1 MEPASH
7 QPTQPEQTPPW
18 EPTACILCE
27 NNCGIEV
34 QLGGDDGRQF
44 TRLRGDR
51 ANPVSK
57 GYVCQKAGRLN
68 HYQNSRDR
76 VLSPLRRR
84 PDGSF
89 EEIDWDTAI
98 REVAERFAG
107 IRDRFGGESIFYY
120 GGGGQGNHLPGF
132 YARSTLRTL
141 GSVFRSNALAQEKTG
156 EMWVAGQM
164 VGAHSRGDFHH
175 CEVGIFL
182 GKNPWQSH
190 GIPRARVTLRALAK
204 DPERCLIV
212 IDVRRSETADL
223 ADIFLQVK
231 PGTDAWLLMAMLG
244 VLLEEGL
251 VNDDF
256 VARHTDGFDEVRPHL
271 EQTDIH
277 AACSVC
283 GVSEDLVRTAVRRIA
298 RASSV
303 SVFEDLGVQMNRNST
318 LVSYLQRLVW
328 MLTGNFAKT
337 GAMNVTTSLVPL
349 TAARSSGPRETPV
362 TGAPVIAGLVPCNR
376 IAEEVLG
383 DHPKRFRAML
393 VESAN
398 PVHSLAESR
407 KMRAALDSL
416 EFVVAIDVAMTETAR
431 LADYVLPAT
440 TQYEKAEAVFFNF
453 EFPENA
459 FFLRRALLAPPPT
472 DKAGPLPEPE
482 IHCRLTEALGGYSGE
497 LVEELRSALRDGG
510 RAAFADAFMATIR
523 ENPRLAGTA
532 PALLYRTLGETLPAD
547 AKSGAALWSAA
558 RICARRFP
566 DSVRRAGIEGKRRR
580 TRRSPVRRDHRQP
593 TGPGVLRRPARSQL
607 GSRADGDRPPPACDP
622 GTVRGDRRPCRGGRS
637 RHHQRDVPPRAL
649 SRRAPLVHGEHDLP
663 RSQVAAQGAGGG
675 AGTVAERRRGPRD
688 RGRRPGPPGDFAGRH
703 RGPRRDQRPHAGRAH
718 LPSERSRPRLSRR
731 GRPAHP
737 RRRRVERT
745 DRRRR
750 PRSHRRH
757 ALAQERPG
765 SPGTDPRCRPVRTS
779 AEVPRARDGG

>member
-1 MEPASH
+1 MEPGSH
-7 QPTQPEQTPPW
+7 QRTQPEQTPPW

-44 TRLRGDR
+44 ARLRGDR

-76 VLSPLRRR
+76 VMSPLRRR

-89 EEIDWDTAI
+89 EEIDWDTAV
-98 REVAERFAG
+98 REVTTHLAEV
-107 IRDRFGGESIFYY
+107 RDRFGGESIFYY

-141 GSVFRSNALAQEKTG
+141 GSVYRSNALAQEKTG

-164 VGAHSRGDFHH
+164 VGAHTRGDFHR

-190 GIPRARVTLRALAK
+190 GIPRARVTLRELAK

-231 PGTDAWLLMAMLG
+231 PGTDAWLLAAMLG
-244 VLLEEGL
+244 VLLEEGHP
-251 VNDDF
+251 DREF
-256 VARHTDGFDEVRPHL
+256 IARHTDGFDDVRPRI
-271 EQTDIH
+271 EQVDIP

-283 GVSEDLVRTAVRRIA
+283 GVSEDLVREAVRRIA

-318 LVSYLQRLVW
+318 LVSYLQRLLW
-328 MLTGNFAKT
+328 MLTGNFGKE
-337 GAMNVTTSLVPL
+337 GAHNVPTSIVPI
-349 TAARSSGPRETPV
+349 TAARSSGPRTTPV

-376 IAEEVLG
+376 IADEVLT
-383 DHPKRFRAML
+383 DDPKRFRAML
-393 VESAN
+393 IESAN

-407 KMRAALDSL
+407 KMRAALRALDC
-416 EFVVAIDVAMTETAR
+416 VVVIDVAMTETAR

-459 FFLRRALLAPPPT
+459 FFLRRALLPPPAT
-472 DKAGPLPEPE
+472 NEAGPLPEPE
-482 IHCRLTEALGGYSGE
+482 IHCRLTEALGGLSAT
-497 LVEELRSALRDGG
+497 LVEELRTALRDGG
-510 RAAFADAFMATIR
+510 RATFAAAFKAAMR
-523 ENPRLAGTA
+523 ESPRLAGTA
-532 PALLYRTLGETLPAD
+532 PALLYRTLGETLPESAS
-547 AKSGAALWSAA
+547 SGAALWSAA
-558 RICARRFP
+558 QICARRFA
-566 DSVRRAGIEGKRRR
+566 DSVRRAGIEGDDHELGDALFDAIIDSPRGLVFSVDPPEVSWERVQTTTGRLQLAIPELFEAIDELAAVDGPAITSEAFPLVLSAGERRSFTANTIYRDPRWRRR
-580 TRRSPVRRDHRQP
+580 ALEEALALSPNDAATLEIGDGDMVRLVTSQGATEVLAAISDRMQDGHISLPNGLGLDYPDEAGRRALDGVPPNELTAAADRDPIAGTPWHKS
-593 TGPGVLRRPARSQL
+593 VPARL
-607 GSRADGDRPPPACDP
+607 
-622 GTVRGDRRPCRGGRS
+622 
-637 RHHQRDVPPRAL
+637 
-649 SRRAPLVHGEHDLP
+649 
-663 RSQVAAQGAGGG
+663 
-675 AGTVAERRRGPRD
+675 ERISD
-688 RGRRPGPPGDFAGRH
+688 
-703 RGPRRDQRPHAGRAH
+703 
-718 LPSERSRPRLSRR
+718 
-731 GRPAHP
+731 
-737 RRRRVERT
+737 
-745 DRRRR
+745 
-750 PRSHRRH
+750 
-757 ALAQERPG
+757 
-765 SPGTDPRCRPVRTS
+765 
-779 AEVPRARDGG
+779 AR

>member
-1 MEPASH
+1 MEPESR
-7 QPTQPEQTPPW
+7 QPTQPEHAPPW

-44 TRLRGDR
+44 ARLRGDR

-84 PDGSF
+84 PDGGF
-89 EEIDWDTAI
+89 EEIDWDTAV
-98 REVAERFAG
+98 REVTTRLAEV
-107 IRDRFGGESIFYY
+107 RDRFGGESIFYY

-141 GSVFRSNALAQEKTG
+141 GSVYRSNALAQEKTG

-164 VGAHSRGDFHH
+164 VGAHTRGDFHR

-190 GIPRARVTLRALAK
+190 GIPRARVTLRELAK

-231 PGTDAWLLMAMLG
+231 PGTDAWLFAAMLG

-251 VNDDF
+251 ADREF
-256 VARHTDGFDEVRPHL
+256 ITRHTDGFDDVRPSL
-271 EQTDIH
+271 EQVDIP

-283 GVSEDLVRTAVRRIA
+283 GVSEDLVRETVRRIA

-318 LVSYLQRLVW
+318 LVSYLQRLLW
-328 MLTGNFAKT
+328 MLTGNFGKE
-337 GAMNVTTSLVPL
+337 GAHNVPTSIVPL
-349 TAARSSGPRETPV
+349 TAARSSGPRTTPV

-376 IAEEVLG
+376 IADEILA
-383 DHPKRFRAML
+383 DHPQRFRAML

-407 KMRAALDSL
+407 KMRAALRALDC
-416 EFVVAIDVAMTETAR
+416 VVVIDVAMTETAR

-459 FFLRRALLAPPPT
+459 FFLRRALLPPPAT

-482 IHCRLTEALGGYSGE
+482 IHCRLTEALGGFSAGQ
-497 LVEELRSALRDGG
+497 VEKLRAALREGG
-510 RAAFADAFMATIR
+510 RARFAETFKATMR
-523 ENPRLAGTA
+523 EQPELAGPA
-532 PALLYRTLGETLPAD
+532 PALLYRTLGETLPAS

-558 RICARRFP
+558 QICARRFA
-566 DSVRRAGIEGKRRR
+566 DSVRRTGIEGEDHELGDALFDAIIDSPQGLVFSVDAPEVSWERVQTATGRLQLAIPELFEAVDELAAEDGPAITSEAFPLVLSAGERRSFTANTIYRDPGWRRKALEEALTLSPNDAATLEIGDGDLVRLVTSQGATQVLAAISDRMQDGHISLPNGLGLDYPDEAGRR
-580 TRRSPVRRDHRQP
+580 TLDGVAPNELTDATDRDPIAGTPWHKS
-593 TGPGVLRRPARSQL
+593 VPARLEPISD
-607 GSRADGDRPPPACDP
+607 A
-622 GTVRGDRRPCRGGRS
+622 RS
-637 RHHQRDVPPRAL
+637 
-649 SRRAPLVHGEHDLP
+649 
-663 RSQVAAQGAGGG
+663 
-675 AGTVAERRRGPRD
+675 
-688 RGRRPGPPGDFAGRH
+688 
-703 RGPRRDQRPHAGRAH
+703 
-718 LPSERSRPRLSRR
+718 
-731 GRPAHP
+731 
-737 RRRRVERT
+737 
-745 DRRRR
+745 
-750 PRSHRRH
+750 
-757 ALAQERPG
+757 
-765 SPGTDPRCRPVRTS
+765 
-779 AEVPRARDGG
+779 

>member
-1 MEPASH
+1 MKSGNEPRNRPADSSM
-7 QPTQPEQTPPW
+7 W

-44 TRLRGDR
+44 ARLRGDR

-175 CEVGIFL
+175 CEVGVFL

-190 GIPRARVTLRALAK
+190 GIPRARVTLRELAK
-204 DPERCLIV
+204 DPERCLVV

-244 VLLEEGL
+244 VLLDEGL
-251 VNDDF
+251 VNDEF

-271 EQTDIH
+271 EQIDIG

-337 GAMNVTTSLVPL
+337 GAMNVSTSLVPI

-383 DHPKRFRAML
+383 DHPNRFRAML
-393 VESAN
+393 IESAN
-398 PVHSLAESR
+398 PVHSLAESG

-416 EFVVAIDVAMTETAR
+416 EFVVAIDVALTETAR

-459 FFLRRALLAPPPT
+459 FFLRRALLEPPT
-472 DKAGPLPEPE
+472 TEKAGPLPEPE
-482 IHCRLTEALGGYSGE
+482 IHCRLTEALGGYSAE
-497 LVEELRSALRDGG
+497 LVEKLRTALQDGG

-523 ENPRLAGTA
+523 ANPHLAGTA
-532 PALLYRTLGETLPAD
+532 PAPPLPDPGRNPAGRREVRGRPVERGADLRPPLPPTPCAGPASKATATNSAKPCSTRSSTAHGGWCSPSTRPKSVGTACRRRPAASGSRSRSCSTRSTPSSRRTVPPSPAGRSRSCSPP
-547 AKSGAALWSAA
+547 ASVA
-558 RICARRFP
+558 R
-566 DSVRRAGIEGKRRR
+566 SRR
-580 TRRSPVRRDHRQP
+580 TRSTATP
-593 TGPGVLRRPARSQL
+593 
-607 GSRADGDRPPPACDP
+607 
-622 GTVRGDRRPCRGGRS
+622 
-637 RHHQRDVPPRAL
+637 
-649 SRRAPLVHGEHDLP
+649 
-663 RSQVAAQGAGGG
+663 GGG
-675 AGTVAERRRGPRD
+675 ARRWKR
-688 RGRRPGPPGDFAGRH
+688 
-703 RGPRRDQRPHAGRAH
+703 
-718 LPSERSRPRLSRR
+718 
-731 GRPAHP
+731 
-737 RRRRVERT
+737 
-745 DRRRR
+745 
-750 PRSHRRH
+750 RSHCRR
-757 ALAQERPG
+757 ATPRPSRSGTATG
-765 SPGTDPRCRPVRTS
+765 SGW
-779 AEVPRARDGG
+779 

>member
-7 QPTQPEQTPPW
+7 QPIQPEQTPPW

-27 NNCGIEV
+27 SNCGIEV

-141 GSVFRSNALAQEKTG
+141 GSVYRSNALAQEKTG

-190 GIPRARVTLRALAK
+190 GVPRARVTLRELAK

-251 VNDDF
+251 VNDEF
-256 VARHTDGFDEVRPHL
+256 VARHTEGFDEVRPHL
-271 EQTDIH
+271 EQTDIPS
-277 AACSVC
+277 ACSVC
-283 GVSEDLVRTAVRRIA
+283 GVSEELVRTAVRRIA

-328 MLTGNFAKT
+328 MLTGNFGKS
-337 GAMNVTTSLVPL
+337 GAMNVSTSLVPL
-349 TAARSSGPRETPV
+349 TAARSSGPRTTPV
-362 TGAPVIAGLVPCNR
+362 TGAPVVAGLVPCNR

-393 VESAN
+393 IESAN
-398 PVHSLAESR
+398 PVHSLAESG

-510 RAAFADAFMATIR
+510 RPTFADAFMAAIR

-566 DSVRRAGIEGKRRR
+566 DSVRRAGIEGDGDALGEALFDAIIDSPRGLVFSVDPPKVSWDRVQTATGRLQLAIPELFGAIHALVAAEGPAI
-580 TRRSPVRRDHRQP
+580 TSGTFPLVLSAGERRSFTANTIYRDPRWRRKALEEALALSPHDAAALEI
-593 TGPGVLRRPARSQL
+593 G
-607 GSRADGDRPPPACDP
+607 DGDR
-622 GTVRGDRRPCRGGRS
+622 VR
-637 RHHQRDVPPRAL
+637 
-649 SRRAPLVHGEHDLP
+649 LVT
-663 RSQVAAQGAGGG
+663 SQGATEVLAAISDRMQDGHISLPNGLG
-675 AGTVAERRRGPRD
+675 LDYPDEAGRRTLDGVAPNELTAAADRDPIAGTPWHKSVPARLERISD
-688 RGRRPGPPGDFAGRH
+688 
-703 RGPRRDQRPHAGRAH
+703 
-718 LPSERSRPRLSRR
+718 
-731 GRPAHP
+731 
-737 RRRRVERT
+737 
-745 DRRRR
+745 
-750 PRSHRRH
+750 
-757 ALAQERPG
+757 AQQ
-765 SPGTDPRCRPVRTS
+765 
-779 AEVPRARDGG
+779 

>member
-1 MEPASH
+1 MEPGSQ
-7 QPTQPEQTPPW
+7 QPPQPW

-44 TRLRGDR
+44 ARLRGDR

-89 EEIDWDTAI
+89 EEIDWDTAV
-98 REVAERFAG
+98 REVTRRLAEV
-107 IRDRFGGESIFYY
+107 RDRFGGESIFYY

-141 GSVFRSNALAQEKTG
+141 GSVYRSNALAQEKTG

-164 VGAHSRGDFHH
+164 VGAHTRGDFHR

-190 GIPRARVTLRALAK
+190 GIPRARVTLRELAK
-204 DPERCLIV
+204 DPERCLVV

-231 PGTDAWLLMAMLG
+231 PGTDAWLLAAMLG
-244 VLLEEGL
+244 VLLEEEL
-251 VNDDF
+251 TDREF
-256 VARHTDGFDEVRPHL
+256 VARRTDGFDDVRPHL
-271 EQTDIH
+271 EQVDVR
-277 AACSVC
+277 AACSAC
-283 GVSEDLVRTAVRRIA
+283 GVPEDLVREAVRRIA

-318 LVSYLQRLVW
+318 LVSYLQRLLW
-328 MLTGNFAKT
+328 MLTGNFGKE
-337 GAMNVTTSLVPL
+337 GAHNVPTSIVPI
-349 TAARSSGPRETPV
+349 TAARSSGPRTTPV

-376 IAEEVLG
+376 IADEVLT
-383 DHPKRFRAML
+383 DDPKRFRAML
-393 VESAN
+393 IESAN

-407 KMRAALDSL
+407 KMRAALRALDC
-416 EFVVAIDVAMTETAR
+416 VVVIDVAMTETAR

-459 FFLRRALLAPPPT
+459 FFLRRALLPPPAT

-482 IHCRLTEALGGYSGE
+482 IHCRLTEALGGISAGQ
-497 LVEELRSALRDGG
+497 VEELRTALQDGG
-510 RAAFADAFMATIR
+510 RAAFAAAFKAAMRA
-523 ENPRLAGTA
+523 NPRLAGTA
-532 PALLYRTLGETLPAD
+532 PALLYRTLGKTLPAD

-558 RICARRFP
+558 QICARRFA
-566 DSVRRAGIEGKRRR
+566 DSVRRAGIEGDDDQLGDALFDAIIDSPRGLVFSVDPPEVSWKRVQTATGRLQLAIPELFEAIDELAAVDGPAITSEAFPLVLSAGERRSFTANTIYRDPRWRRKAREEALALSPNDAATLEIGDGDLVRLVTSQGATDVPAAISDRMQDGHISLPNGLGLDYPDETGRR
-580 TRRSPVRRDHRQP
+580 TLDGVAPNELTDAADRDPIAGTPWHKS
-593 TGPGVLRRPARSQL
+593 VPARLERIS
-607 GSRADGDRPPPACDP
+607 
-622 GTVRGDRRPCRGGRS
+622 
-637 RHHQRDVPPRAL
+637 DV
-649 SRRAPLVHGEHDLP
+649 G
-663 RSQVAAQGAGGG
+663 
-675 AGTVAERRRGPRD
+675 
-688 RGRRPGPPGDFAGRH
+688 
-703 RGPRRDQRPHAGRAH
+703 
-718 LPSERSRPRLSRR
+718 
-731 GRPAHP
+731 
-737 RRRRVERT
+737 
-745 DRRRR
+745 
-750 PRSHRRH
+750 
-757 ALAQERPG
+757 
-765 SPGTDPRCRPVRTS
+765 
-779 AEVPRARDGG
+779 

>member
-1 MEPASH
+1 MKSGKDLRKRPAASS
-7 QPTQPEQTPPW
+7 PW

-27 NNCGIEV
+27 SNCGIEV

-44 TRLRGDR
+44 ARIRGDR

-76 VLSPLRRR
+76 LLSPMRRR
-84 PDGSF
+84 DDGSF

-98 REVAERFAG
+98 SEIAARLSEVRE
-107 IRDRFGGESIFYY
+107 RFGGESIFYY

-141 GSVFRSNALAQEKTG
+141 GSVYRSNALAQEKTG

-164 VGAHSRGDFHH
+164 VGAHSRGDFHR
-175 CEVGIFL
+175 CEVGVFL

-190 GIPRARVTLRALAK
+190 GIPRARVTLRELAK

-231 PGTDAWLLMAMLG
+231 PGTDAWLLAAMLG

-251 VNDDF
+251 TDREF
-256 VARHTDGFDEVRPHL
+256 ISRHTDGFDDVRSRL
-271 EQTDIH
+271 EQVDIR
-277 AACSVC
+277 AACSAC
-283 GVSEDLVRTAVRRIA
+283 GVPEDFVRAAVRRIA

-318 LVSYLQRLVW
+318 LVSYLQRLLW
-328 MLTGNFAKT
+328 MLTGNFGKE
-337 GAMNVTTSLVPL
+337 GAHNVSTTLVPI
-349 TAARSSGPRETPV
+349 TAARSSGPRTTPV

-376 IAEEVLG
+376 IADEVLT

-393 VESAN
+393 IESAN

-407 KMRAALDSL
+407 KMRAALRALDC
-416 EFVVAIDVAMTETAR
+416 VVVIDVAMTETAR

-459 FFLRRALLAPPPT
+459 FCLRRALLPPPAT

-482 IHCRLTEALGGYSGE
+482 IHCRLTEALGGFPAGQIE
-497 LVEELRSALRDGG
+497 KLRAALREGG
-510 RAAFADAFMATIR
+510 RARFGKTFKAAMR
-523 ENPRLAGTA
+523 EKPELAGTA
-532 PALLYRTLGETLPAD
+532 PALLYRTLGETLPESVR
-547 AKSGAALWSAA
+547 SGAALWSAA
-558 RICARRFP
+558 QICARRFA
-566 DSVRRAGIEGKRRR
+566 DSVRRARIEGDDHELGDALFDTIIDSPRGLVFSVDPPEVSWERVQTATGRLQLAIPELFDAVDDLAATDGPAITSEAFPLVLSAGERRSYTANTIYRDPLWRRR
-580 TRRSPVRRDHRQP
+580 ALEEALALSPNDAAA
-593 TGPGVLRRPARSQL
+593 LEIS
-607 GSRADGDRPPPACDP
+607 DGDR
-622 GTVRGDRRPCRGGRS
+622 VRLVTSQGSTQVLATITGRMQDGHISLPNGLGLDYPDEGGR
-637 RHHQRDVPPRAL
+637 RTLDGVPPNELTSTSARD
-649 SRRAPLVHGEHDLP
+649 PI
-663 RSQVAAQGAGGG
+663 
-675 AGTVAERRRGPRD
+675 AGTPWHKSVPARLERIADDGP
-688 RGRRPGPPGDFAGRH
+688 
-703 RGPRRDQRPHAGRAH
+703 
-718 LPSERSRPRLSRR
+718 
-731 GRPAHP
+731 
-737 RRRRVERT
+737 
-745 DRRRR
+745 
-750 PRSHRRH
+750 
-757 ALAQERPG
+757 
-765 SPGTDPRCRPVRTS
+765 
-779 AEVPRARDGG
+779 

>member
-98 REVAERFAG
+98 RDVAERFAG

-190 GIPRARVTLRALAK
+190 GIPRARVTLRELAK

-231 PGTDAWLLMAMLG
+231 PGTDAWLLLAMLG

-251 VNDDF
+251 VNDEF
-256 VARHTDGFDEVRPHL
+256 IARHTDGFDEVRPYL

-337 GAMNVTTSLVPL
+337 GAMNVTTSLVPI

-393 VESAN
+393 IESAN

-416 EFVVAIDVAMTETAR
+416 EFVVAIDVALTETAR

-459 FFLRRALLAPPPT
+459 FFLRRALL
-472 DKAGPLPEPE
+472 
-482 IHCRLTEALGGYSGE
+482 
-497 LVEELRSALRDGG
+497 
-510 RAAFADAFMATIR
+510 
-523 ENPRLAGTA
+523 
-532 PALLYRTLGETLPAD
+532 
-547 AKSGAALWSAA
+547 
-558 RICARRFP
+558 
-566 DSVRRAGIEGKRRR
+566 
-580 TRRSPVRRDHRQP
+580 
-593 TGPGVLRRPARSQL
+593 
-607 GSRADGDRPPPACDP
+607 DRPPPACDP
-622 GTVRGDRRPCRGGRS
+622 GTVRGDRRPCRGGRP

-675 AGTVAERRRGPRD
+675 AGPVAKRRRGPRD

-703 RGPRRDQRPHAGRAH
+703 PGSRRDQRPDAGRTH

-731 GRPAHP
+731 GRPAHT
-737 RRRRVERT
+737 RRRGAERA
-745 DRRRR
+745 DRRHR

-757 ALAQERPG
+757 AMAQERPG
-765 SPGTDPRCRPVRTS
+765 SPGTDLRGRPVRRRPKSREHETAGS
-779 AEVPRARDGG
+779 P

>member
-190 GIPRARVTLRALAK
+190 GVPRARVTLRELAK

-231 PGTDAWLLMAMLG
+231 PGT
-244 VLLEEGL
+244 
-251 VNDDF
+251 
-256 VARHTDGFDEVRPHL
+256 R
-271 EQTDIH
+271 
-277 AACSVC
+277 
-283 GVSEDLVRTAVRRIA
+283 
-298 RASSV
+298 
-303 SVFEDLGVQMNRNST
+303 
-318 LVSYLQRLVW
+318 
-328 MLTGNFAKT
+328 
-337 GAMNVTTSLVPL
+337 
-349 TAARSSGPRETPV
+349 
-362 TGAPVIAGLVPCNR
+362 
-376 IAEEVLG
+376 
-383 DHPKRFRAML
+383 
-393 VESAN
+393 
-398 PVHSLAESR
+398 
-407 KMRAALDSL
+407 
-416 EFVVAIDVAMTETAR
+416 R
-431 LADYVLPAT
+431 LAA
-440 TQYEKAEAVFFNF
+440 
-453 EFPENA
+453 
-459 FFLRRALLAPPPT
+459 
-472 DKAGPLPEPE
+472 
-482 IHCRLTEALGGYSGE
+482 
-497 LVEELRSALRDGG
+497 DG
-510 RAAFADAFMATIR
+510 DA
-523 ENPRLAGTA
+523 
-532 PALLYRTLGETLPAD
+532 
-547 AKSGAALWSAA
+547 
-558 RICARRFP
+558 
-566 DSVRRAGIEGKRRR
+566 
-580 TRRSPVRRDHRQP
+580 
-593 TGPGVLRRPARSQL
+593 RRPAR
-607 GSRADGDRPPPACDP
+607 GRARERRVHRPPH
-622 GTVRGDRRPCRGGRS
+622 RRFRGGSPPTSS
-637 RHHQRDVPPRAL
+637 RPT
-649 SRRAPLVHGEHDLP
+649 SAPHAPSAAFPKISSAP
-663 RSQVAAQGAGGG
+663 RSA
-675 AGTVAERRRGPRD
+675 
-688 RGRRPGPPGDFAGRH
+688 
-703 RGPRRDQRPHAGRAH
+703 
-718 LPSERSRPRLSRR
+718 
-731 GRPAHP
+731 
-737 RRRRVERT
+737 
-745 DRRRR
+745 
-750 PRSHRRH
+750 
-757 ALAQERPG
+757 G
-765 SPGTDPRCRPVRTS
+765 SPGRRAFPCSRIS
-779 AEVPRARDGG
+779 ASR

>member
-1 MEPASH
+1 MEPGSR
-7 QPTQPEQTPPW
+7 QPTQQRQTPPW

-27 NNCGIEV
+27 SNCGIEV

-44 TRLRGDR
+44 VRLRGDR

-98 REVAERFAG
+98 REVAERLSG
-107 IRDRFGGESIFYY
+107 VRDRFGGETIFYY

-132 YARSTLRTL
+132 YARSSLRTL
-141 GSVFRSNALAQEKTG
+141 GSVYRSNALAQEKTG

-164 VGAHSRGDFHH
+164 VGAHSRGDFHR

-190 GIPRARVTLRALAK
+190 GIPRARVTLRELAK
-204 DPERCLIV
+204 DPQRCLIV

-223 ADIFLQVK
+223 ADFFLQVK
-231 PGTDAWLLMAMLG
+231 PGTDAWLLAAMLG

-251 VNDDF
+251 VDCEF
-256 VARHTDGFDEVRPHL
+256 VARRTDGFDDVRPRL
-271 EQTDIH
+271 EQVDIQ

-283 GVSEDLVRTAVRRIA
+283 GVSEDVVRQAVRRIA
-298 RASSV
+298 SASSV

-328 MLTGNFAKT
+328 MLTGNFGKE
-337 GAMNVTTSLVPL
+337 GAHNVSTSLVPI
-349 TAARSSGPRETPV
+349 TAARSSDPRTTPV
-362 TGAPVIAGLVPCNR
+362 TEAPVIAGLVPCNR
-376 IAEEVLG
+376 IADEVLT

-393 VESAN
+393 IESAN

-407 KMRAALDSL
+407 KMRAALRALDC
-416 EFVVAIDVAMTETAR
+416 VVVIDVAMTETAR

-459 FFLRRALLAPPPT
+459 FFLRRPLLAPPAT
-472 DKAGPLPEPE
+472 DKAGALPEPE
-482 IHCRLTEALGGYSGE
+482 IHCRLTEALGGFSAGQ
-497 LVEELRSALRDGG
+497 VEELRAALRGG
-510 RAAFADAFMATIR
+510 RAKFAAAFRAAMR

-532 PALLYRTLGETLPAD
+532 PALLYRTLGETLPAG
-547 AKSGAALWSAA
+547 AESGAALWSAA
-558 RICARRFP
+558 QICARRFA
-566 DSVRRAGIEGKRRR
+566 DSVRRAGIEGDDDELGDALFDAIVDSPRGLVFSVDPPEVSWERVQTATGRLQLAIPDLFEAIDELGAVDGPAITSETFPLVLSAGERRSYTANTIYRDPRWRRKALEEALALSPNDAAALEIGDGDPVRLVTSQGATQVLAAISDRMQDGHISLPNGLGLDYPDEAGRR
-580 TRRSPVRRDHRQP
+580 TLDGVAPNELTDTADRDPIAGTPWHKS
-593 TGPGVLRRPARSQL
+593 VPARL
-607 GSRADGDRPPPACDP
+607 
-622 GTVRGDRRPCRGGRS
+622 
-637 RHHQRDVPPRAL
+637 
-649 SRRAPLVHGEHDLP
+649 
-663 RSQVAAQGAGGG
+663 
-675 AGTVAERRRGPRD
+675 ERISD
-688 RGRRPGPPGDFAGRH
+688 
-703 RGPRRDQRPHAGRAH
+703 AH
-718 LPSERSRPRLSRR
+718 
-731 GRPAHP
+731 
-737 RRRRVERT
+737 
-745 DRRRR
+745 
-750 PRSHRRH
+750 
-757 ALAQERPG
+757 
-765 SPGTDPRCRPVRTS
+765 
-779 AEVPRARDGG
+779 